1 MIEVEDLKKNYGTTQ
16 ALRGVSFKID
26 KGEVVGF
33 LGPNGAGKTTAM
45 RILTCFMPASGGRAA
60 VAGYDVFKES
70 LEVRK
75 HIGYLPESVPL
86 YPEMTV
92 TGYLKFVAKIK
103 GTPRGVR
110 AERLNLAIDACGLN
124 ERRNQ
129 IVGHLSKGFRQR
141 VGLAQAL
148 IHDPDVLILDEPT
161 SGLDPRQ
168 IVEIR
173 ELIKNLGKERT
184 IILSTHILPEASMT
198 CERLIVINEGRITG
212 NVKLLE
218 GRAVSIES
226 GEGEHT
232 ELGGEKT
239 IHLEAAAPA
248 DAVPAVLNEI
258 PDVSRVENQG
268 LSPGNNPTFHVG
280 CDSNVDIR
288 AQISSR
294 IIQNGWGLLE
304 MRPVE
309 MTLEELFL
317 KLTTQADKGSFKD
330 GSSSQESEVEAE
342 SVSTD
347 DQPD

>member
-1 MIEVEDLKKNYGTTQ
+1 MIEVDNLTKNYGTTE
-16 ALRGVSFKID
+16 ALRGVSFKVD

-45 RILTCFMPASGGRAA
+45 RILTCFMPASGGSAA
-60 VAGYDVFKES
+60 VAGHDVFKES

-110 AERLNLAIDACGLN
+110 AERLNLAIDACGLSD
-124 ERRNQ
+124 RRNQ

-212 NVKLLE
+212 NVKLAE
-218 GRAVSIES
+218 GRAVSVEA
-226 GEGEHT
+226 GEGENNQ
-232 ELGGEKT
+232 LGGENE
-239 IHLEAAAPA
+239 IYLEVAAPA
-248 DAVPAVLNEI
+248 GAIHPALSEI
-258 PDVSRVENQG
+258 PEVNRVESRG

-280 CDSNVDIR
+280 CDADVDIR
-288 AQISSR
+288 AQLSSR

-304 MRPVE
+304 MRSVE

-317 KLTTQADKGSFKD
+317 KLTTQADKRSYEEGNNFPDSD
-330 GSSSQESEVEAE
+330 VEA
-342 SVSTD
+342 VSGPTA
-347 DQPD
+347 DQPE

>member
-1 MIEVEDLKKNYGTTQ
+1 MIEVENLTKNYGTIQ
-16 ALRGVSFKID
+16 ALRGVSFRID

-70 LEVRK
+70 LKVRK
-75 HIGYLPESVPL
+75 HIGYLPENVPL

-92 TGYLKFVAKIK
+92 TGYLKFVSKIK
-103 GTPRGVR
+103 GIPRSKR
-110 AERLNLAIDACGLN
+110 AARLDIAIEACGLK
-124 ERRNQ
+124 ERRHQ
-129 IVGHLSKGFRQR
+129 IVGRLSKGYRQR

-173 ELIKNLGKERT
+173 ELIKGLGKERT

-212 NVKLLE
+212 NVKLSE

-226 GEGEHT
+226 GDGRRT
-232 ELGGEKT
+232 EPGDVKT
-239 IHLEAAAPA
+239 VYLEVAGPA
-248 DAVPAVLNEI
+248 DAVKTTLAEI
-258 PDVSRVENQG
+258 PNVSRVESRG
-268 LSPGNNPTFHVG
+268 LSDSDNPIFHVSYG
-280 CDSNVDIR
+280 LNADIR
-288 AQISSR
+288 AQVSSSV
-294 IIQNGWGLLE
+294 IQNGWSLLE
-304 MRPVE
+304 NAFSRNDPGRDLLAV
-309 MTLEELFL
+309 
-317 KLTTQADKGSFKD
+317 DNRRGS
-330 GSSSQESEVEAE
+330 GSVKRNA
-342 SVSTD
+342 
-347 DQPD
+347 

>member
-1 MIEVEDLKKNYGTTQ
+1 MIEVDNLTKNYGTTE

-45 RILTCFMPASGGRAA
+45 RILTCFMPASGGSAA

-212 NVKLLE
+212 NVKLVG
-218 GRAVSIES
+218 GRAVSV
-226 GEGEHT
+226 EGEHT
-232 ELGGEKT
+232 ELGGENE
-239 IHLEAAAPA
+239 IYLEVAAPA
-248 DAVPAVLNEI
+248 DAVPPALSEI
-258 PDVSRVENQG
+258 SDVSRVESRG

-280 CDSNVDIR
+280 CDADVDIR
-288 AQISSR
+288 AQLSSR

-304 MRPVE
+304 MRSVE

-317 KLTTQADKGSFKD
+317 KLTTQADK
-330 GSSSQESEVEAE
+330 SSYEEISNSPDSEVEAK
-342 SVSTD
+342 SSPTTD
-347 DQPD
+347 